1 VGGVGRFPGTRFEV
15 KFMLE
20 TMLTLDVV
28 PEVTVPEI
36 RVIGDSK
43 FVVEPLERGYGITLG
58 NSLRRVLLSSLTGA
72 AVTHLRIDGVLHEFS
87 TIPGVVEDTTEII
100 LNLKK
105 LRLRLMTD
113 KRKLLR
119 LEVSGPG
126 VVTAADILPDPEVDI
141 LNPDLVIAHL
151 TTKDS
156 RLGMD
161 LHVATGTGYVPGDRQ
176 NLADQSIG
184 VIPIDSIFSPVVK
197 VNYEVQDTRVGQR
210 TDFDRLVMEVYTDGS
225 LRPYEAV
232 AKAAALLQ
240 EHLVL
245 FAGLQAPTEGPPK
258 EAPAG
263 GGQDGTVI
271 EDLKL
276 SVRSLNCLKRAGILY
291 VGELLNYSEEDVMKL
306 KNFGQKSLDEIKEKL
321 AGRGLSL
328 RPSTPE

>member
-1 VGGVGRFPGTRFEV
+1 MESILTGLEPVFETAV
-15 KFMLE
+15 A
-20 TMLTLDVV
+20 D
-28 PEVTVPEI
+28 I
-36 RVIGDSK
+36 HSIGDNK

-113 KRKLLR
+113 KRKVLR
-119 LEVSGPG
+119 LEASGPG
-126 VVTAADILPDPEVDI
+126 VVTAADIMSDPEVDI

-156 RLGMD
+156 RLGID
-161 LHVATGTGYVPGDRQ
+161 LHVSTGTGYVPGEKQ

-184 VIPIDSIFSPVVK
+184 VIPIDSIFSPVLK
-197 VNYEVQDTRVGQR
+197 VHYEVQDTRVGQR

-232 AKAAALLQ
+232 AKAAQLLR
-240 EHLVL
+240 EHLSL
-245 FAGLQAPTEGPPK
+245 FAGLQAPVEGLVQ
-258 EAPAG
+258 EVAPS
-263 GGQDGTVI
+263 GGQDGTPI

-276 SVRSLNCLKRAGILY
+276 SVRSLNCLKRAGIHY
-291 VGELLNYSEEDVMKL
+291 IGQLLNYSEEDVMKL
-306 KNFGQKSLDEIKEKL
+306 KNFGQKSLDEIKDKL
-321 AGRGLSL
+321 EQRALSL

>member
-1 VGGVGRFPGTRFEV
+1 MESILTGLEPVFETAV
-15 KFMLE
+15 A
-20 TMLTLDVV
+20 D
-28 PEVTVPEI
+28 I
-36 RVIGDSK
+36 HSIGDNK

-113 KRKLLR
+113 KRKVLR
-119 LEVSGPG
+119 LEASGHG
-126 VVTAADILPDPEVDI
+126 VVTAADIMSDPEVDI

-156 RLGMD
+156 RLGID
-161 LHVATGTGYVPGDRQ
+161 LHVSTGTGYVPGEKQ

-184 VIPIDSIFSPVVK
+184 VIPIDSIFSPVLK
-197 VNYEVQDTRVGQR
+197 VHYEVQDTRVGQR

-232 AKAAALLQ
+232 AKAAQLLR
-240 EHLVL
+240 EHLSL
-245 FAGLQAPTEGPPK
+245 FAGLQAPVEGLVQ
-258 EAPAG
+258 EVAPS
-263 GGQDGTVI
+263 GGQDGTPI

-276 SVRSLNCLKRAGILY
+276 SVRSLNCLKRAGIHY
-291 VGELLNYSEEDVMKL
+291 IGQLLNYSEEDVMKL
-306 KNFGQKSLDEIKEKL
+306 KNFGQKSLDEIKDKL
-321 AGRGLSL
+321 EQRALSL

>member
-1 VGGVGRFPGTRFEV
+1 MESILTGLEPVFETAVPSIRSVG
-15 KFMLE
+15 
-20 TMLTLDVV
+20 DN
-28 PEVTVPEI
+28 
-36 RVIGDSK
+36 K

-58 NSLRRVLLSSLTGA
+58 NSLRRVLLSSLIGA

-119 LEVSGPG
+119 LEASGPG
-126 VVTAADILPDPEVDI
+126 VVTAADIMSDPEVDI

-156 RLGMD
+156 RLGID
-161 LHVATGTGYVPGDRQ
+161 LHVATGTGYVPGERQ
-176 NLADQSIG
+176 YLADQSIG
-184 VIPIDSIFSPVVK
+184 VIPIDSIFSPVLK
-197 VNYEVQDTRVGQR
+197 VQYEVQDTRVGQR
-210 TDFDRLVMEVYTDGS
+210 TDYDRLVMEVFTDGS

-232 AKAAALLQ
+232 AKAARLLQ
-240 EHLVL
+240 DHLVL
-245 FAGLQAPTEGPPK
+245 FTDLQAPVEGPVL
-258 EAPAG
+258 EDAPS
-263 GGQDGTVI
+263 GGQDGTPI

-276 SVRSLNCLKRAGILY
+276 SVRSLNCLKRAGIHFI
-291 VGELLNYSEEDVMKL
+291 GQLLNYSEEDVMKL
-306 KNFGQKSLDEIKEKL
+306 KNFGQKSLDEIKERL
-321 AGRGLSL
+321 AQRNLSL